1 MIAINVKDNIIS
13 MSVLGRFTLDDY
25 KEFEEAVLY
34 GIKFQGVVNLLI
46 DLRDMLSFSVDV
58 AWEEIKFSR
67 EHANDF
73 DRVAILTSNEWIA
86 WSAWSAWVNRMFVD
100 AEIRLFDE
108 IVEAEA
114 WLRQTAGSAQS
125 A

>member
-86 WSAWSAWVNRMFVD
+86 WSAWVNRMFVD

>member
-1 MIAINVKDNIIS
+1 MIAINVKDNIVS
-13 MSVLGRFTLDDY
+13 MSVLGRFTIEDY

-34 GIKFQGVVNLLI
+34 GIKFQGIVNLLI

-86 WSAWSAWVNRMFVD
+86 WSAWVNRLFVD
-100 AEIRLFDE
+100 ADIQLFDD
-108 IVEAEA
+108 IQQAET
-114 WLRQTAGSAQS
+114 WLKETASSSA
-125 A
+125 

>member
-1 MIAINVKDNIIS
+1 MIAINVKDNIVS
-13 MSVLGRFTLDDY
+13 MSVLGRFTLEDY

-34 GIKFQGVVNLLI
+34 GLKFQGVVNLLI
-46 DLRDMLSFSVDV
+46 DLRDMLSISVDV

-67 EHANDF
+67 AHANDF

-86 WSAWSAWVNRMFVD
+86 WSAWINRLFVD
-100 AEIRLFDE
+100 ADIELFDDIE
-108 IVEAEA
+108 AAEA
-114 WLRQTAGSAQS
+114 WLKETASA

>member
-13 MSVLGRFTLDDY
+13 MSVLGRFTLEDY
-25 KEFEEAVLY
+25 REFEEAVVY

-46 DLRDMLSFSVDV
+46 DLRDMLSFSIDV

-67 EHANDF
+67 QHANDF

-86 WSAWSAWVNRMFVD
+86 WSAWINRLFVD
-100 AEIRLFDE
+100 ADIRLFDE
-108 IVEAEA
+108 LEEAEA
-114 WLRQTAGSAQS
+114 WLKETAALTRSA
-125 A
+125 

>member
-1 MIAINVKDNIIS
+1 MIAINVKDNIVS
-13 MSVLGRFTLDDY
+13 MSVLGRFTLEDY

-34 GIKFQGVVNLLI
+34 GLKFQGVVNLLI
-46 DLRDMLSFSVDV
+46 DLRDMLSISLDV

-86 WSAWSAWVNRMFVD
+86 WSAWIN
-100 AEIRLFDE
+100 RLF
-108 IVEAEA
+108 VEADIELFDDIQQAEA
-114 WLRQTAGSAQS
+114 WLKETASAS
-125 A
+125 

>member
-1 MIAINVKDNIIS
+1 MIAINVKDNVIS

-34 GIKFQGVVNLLI
+34 GIRFQGVVNLLI
-46 DLRDMLSFSVDV
+46 DLRDMLSFSLDV
-58 AWEEIKFSR
+58 AWEEMKFSR

-86 WSAWSAWVNRMFVD
+86 WSAWINRIFVD
-100 AEIRLFDE
+100 AEIRLFDDLE
-108 IVEAEA
+108 GADA
-114 WLRQTAGSAQS
+114 WLRETAGSARI

>member
-1 MIAINVKDNIIS
+1 MIAINVKDNIVS
-13 MSVLGRFTLDDY
+13 MSVLGRFTLEDY

-34 GIKFQGVVNLLI
+34 GLKFQGVVNLLI

-86 WSAWSAWVNRMFVD
+86 WSAWINRLFVD
-100 AEIRLFDE
+100 ADIRLFDD
-108 IVEAEA
+108 IQQAEA
-114 WLRQTAGSAQS
+114 WLKETASTSA
-125 A
+125 

>member
-13 MSVLGRFTLDDY
+13 MSVLGRFTLEDY

-34 GIKFQGVVNLLI
+34 GLKFQGVVNLLI
-46 DLRDMLSFSVDV
+46 DLRDMLSFSLDV
-58 AWEEIKFSR
+58 AWEELKFSR

-86 WSAWSAWVNRMFVD
+86 WSAWVNRMFVD

-108 IVEAEA
+108 IEGAEA
-114 WLRQTAGSAQS
+114 WLRETAGSAQS

>member
-1 MIAINVKDNIIS
+1 MIAINVKDNIVS
-13 MSVLGRFTLDDY
+13 MSVLGRFTLEDY

-73 DRVAILTSNEWIA
+73 DRVAILAGNEWIA
-86 WSAWSAWVNRMFVD
+86 WSAWINRLFVD
-100 AEIRLFDE
+100 ADIELFDDIEQAE
-108 IVEAEA
+108 I
-114 WLRQTAGSAQS
+114 WLKETASAS
-125 A
+125 

>member
-1 MIAINVKDNIIS
+1 MIAINVKDNIVG
-13 MSVLGRFTLDDY
+13 MSVLGRFTIEDY

-86 WSAWSAWVNRMFVD
+86 WSAWVNRLFVD
-100 AEIRLFDE
+100 ADIQLFDD
-108 IVEAEA
+108 VKQAEA
-114 WLRQTAGSAQS
+114 WLKETASTSA
-125 A
+125 

>member
-1 MIAINVKDNIIS
+1 MISVNVRNNVVS
-13 MSVLGRFTLDDY
+13 MTVMGQFTLDDY

-46 DLRDMLSFSVDV
+46 DLRDMLSFSLDV

-86 WSAWSAWVNRMFVD
+86 WSTWIN
-100 AEIRLFDE
+100 RLFVNAD
-108 IVEAEA
+108 IQLFDDLSEAEA
-114 WLRQTAGSAQS
+114 WVQETVVVPHAG
-125 A
+125 

>member
-1 MIAINVKDNIIS
+1 MIAINVKDNVIS
-13 MSVLGRFTLDDY
+13 MAILGRFTLDDY
-25 KEFEEAVLY
+25 REFEEAVLY

-46 DLRDMLSFSVDV
+46 DLRDMLSFSMDV

-73 DRVAILTSNEWIA
+73 DRVAILTNNEWIA
-86 WSAWSAWVNRMFVD
+86 WSAWVNRLFVNAD
-100 AEIRLFDE
+100 IRLFDDLG
-108 IVEAEA
+108 EAEVWA
-114 WLRQTAGSAQS
+114 GETASMPSA

>member
-1 MIAINVKDNIIS
+1 MIAINVKDNIVS

-25 KEFEEAVLY
+25 KEFEQAVLY
-34 GIKFQGVVNLLI
+34 GLKFQGVVNLLI

-86 WSAWSAWVNRMFVD
+86 WSAWINRLFVD
-100 AEIRLFDE
+100 ADIELFDD
-108 IVEAEA
+108 VGAAEA
-114 WLRQTAGSAQS
+114 WLRETTSA
-125 A
+125 AE

>member
-1 MIAINVKDNIIS
+1 
-13 MSVLGRFTLDDY
+13 
-25 KEFEEAVLY
+25 
-34 GIKFQGVVNLLI
+34 
-46 DLRDMLSFSVDV
+46 MLSFSVDV

-86 WSAWSAWVNRMFVD
+86 WSAWVNRMFVD